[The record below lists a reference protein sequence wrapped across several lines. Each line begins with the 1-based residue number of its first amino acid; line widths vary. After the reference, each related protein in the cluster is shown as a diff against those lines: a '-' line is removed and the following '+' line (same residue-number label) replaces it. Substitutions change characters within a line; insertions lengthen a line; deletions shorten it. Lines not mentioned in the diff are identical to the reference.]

1 MATARISNVV
11 LLAILFLNAG
21 AHAQQ
26 PDIVY
31 ADFEGDTYGDWTT
44 TGTAFGDGPAA
55 GTLPNQMEVSG
66 FKGKRLVNSFH
77 GGDNATGTLTSP
89 SFKIERKYISF
100 LIGGGGFEGKT
111 CMNLLVGGKVVR
123 TAAGQNTKP
132 GGHELLEESRWDV
145 TNLAGQSASLQIVDN
160 ATGGW
165 GHILV
170 DQIVFTDTKP
180 PAFLNHPGREIVAER
195 KFLNFPVRNGASVC
209 KMKLIVDGQPVR
221 EFTIEC
227 ADGEPDWWAAA
238 DISAWRGKTLKIE
251 VDKLSED
258 SKFLPSIEQD
268 DSRRGMENL
277 YGEAVRPQLHFSPSR
292 GWNNDPNGLC
302 FFNGEY
308 HLFFQLNPYG
318 VKWGN
323 MHWGHAVS
331 TDLMHWKELDIALYP
346 DALGPMFS
354 GSAVV
359 DWKNTSGLGS
369 EGKPPLVLIY
379 TAAGSPSVQCLAY
392 STDGRQFTKLPENPI
407 VKHIS
412 GGNRDPKVIWHEPTH
427 QWVMALYVDF
437 PEPVKGGAKKGGRQ
451 TIHFLTSPNLKEWT
465 VAGQIEGFYECPDL
479 FALPVDGDAKNTKWV
494 LTAASSDYMVGE
506 FDGKTFVPAGPKL
519 KGHRGRGFYA
529 AQTFSDLP
537 ASDGRRIQVG
547 WLQTPSPKMPFNQSM
562 SVPLE
567 LKLLSTSEG
576 PRLAW
581 SPVKELETL
590 RAASKKMGASDLKPE
605 ASVVTEAGE
614 LLDVR
619 LEFEPG
625 QASEV
630 QLDVRGVAIRYDV
643 QKQELAVNNLIAPA
657 PLRHGKQTLI
667 VLADRNSFEIFASD
681 GLTYVPLPIIV
692 KDENRSVALSA
703 KDGAAKITAFDV
715 HQLKSIWT
723 TP

>member
-1 MATARISNVV
+1 MGTARISNLILLV
-11 LLAILFLNAG
+11 LLFVAG
-21 AHAQQ
+21 AAHGQQ
-26 PDIVY
+26 PDVIY
-31 ADFEGDTYGDWTT
+31 ADFEGETYGDWTT

-55 GTLPNQMEVSG
+55 GTLPHQMEVSG

-77 GGDNATGTLTSP
+77 GGDNAIGTLTSP

-100 LIGGGGFEGKT
+100 LIGGGGYEGKT

-123 TAAGQNTKP
+123 TATGQNTRP

-145 TNLAGQSASLQIVDN
+145 TDLAGQSASLQIVDN

-180 PAFLNHPGREIVAER
+180 PTILNRPAREIVAER
-195 KFLNFPVRNGASVC
+195 KFLNLPIQNGASVR
-209 KMKLIVDGQPVR
+209 KAKLIVDGQPVR

-227 ADGEPDWWAAA
+227 ADARPDWWAAV

-251 VDKLSED
+251 VDKLPED
-258 SKFLPSIEQD
+258 SKFLSSIEQD

-277 YGEAVRPQLHFSPSR
+277 YGETLRPQFHFSSSR

-302 FFNGEY
+302 YFNGEY

-331 TDLMHWKELDIALYP
+331 TDLVHWKELDIALYP
-346 DALGPMFS
+346 DPLGPMFS

-369 EGKPPLVLIY
+369 EGKPPLILIY

-412 GGNRDPKVIWHEPTH
+412 GGNRDPKVIWHEPTR
-427 QWVMALYVDF
+427 QWVMALYVDY
-437 PEPVKGGAKKGGRQ
+437 PTPAKASAKNGAA
-451 TIHFLTSPNLKEWT
+451 ILLLTSPNLKTWDFCTEK
-465 VAGQIEGFYECPDL
+465 VEGFYECPDL
-479 FALPVDGDAKNTKWV
+479 FSLPVDGDAKNTKWV
-494 LTAASSDYMVGE
+494 LTAASSEYMIGA
-506 FDGKTFVPAGPKL
+506 FDGKKFTPDGLKL
-519 KGHRGRGFYA
+519 RGHRGRGFYA
-529 AQTFSDLP
+529 AQTFSDLS
-537 ASDGRRIQVG
+537 ASDGRRIQIG
-547 WLQTPSPKMPFNQSM
+547 WLQTPSPKMPFDQSM

-567 LKLLSTSEG
+567 LKLISTFEG
-576 PRLAW
+576 PRLAR
-581 SPVKELETL
+581 SPVKELESL
-590 RAASKKMGASDLKPE
+590 RVASKKMGAFELKPE
-605 ASVVTEAGE
+605 ATVVIKAGE

-619 LEFEPG
+619 LEFDLG
-625 QASEV
+625 KATEV
-630 QLDVRGVAIRYDV
+630 ELNVRGVSIRYDV
-643 QKQELAVNNLIAPA
+643 ENQELAVNDLKVRT
-657 PLRHGKQTLI
+657 PLRAGKQTLT
-667 VLADRNSFEIFASD
+667 VLSDCNSFEIFASD
-681 GLTYVPLPIIV
+681 GLIYVPLPIIA

-703 KDGAAKITAFDV
+703 KGGAAKIMAFEI
-715 HQLKSIWT
+715 HQLKSIWS